1 MKKVTFYI
9 LIFTIFPSTA
19 FAYLDPGIGS
29 IILQL
34 LVAGIISISVAV
46 TNIRIKISNFF
57 KSIFFFFKKKKNKK
71 TK

>member
-1 MKKVTFYI
+1 MKNATFYSLLFII
-9 LIFTIFPSTA
+9 LPTTA

-46 TNIRIKISNFF
+46 TAIRIKISNFF
-57 KSIFFFFKKKKNKK
+57 KSIFSFIKKKKNK
-71 TK
+71 